1 MSGFFKRWWWALLA
15 VAVCVGLFRL
25 RFDVDILNL
34 LPPDE
39 PTVQGLKLYQKHFT
53 NARELVLTLRAPE
66 GERAER
72 LAGAIAAR
80 LRQETNLV
88 ADVSWQPPWLED
100 PAQMA
105 ELLGCLWLNQP
116 PEALAALTNRLE
128 ASQLKA
134 VLEQT
139 KEELRTSMSPLDM
152 ARRAFD
158 PFDLLNMPGLTNLS
172 GLSSGP
178 GQQMFASAE
187 GNFRLLFVQ
196 SAIDLGSYRTC
207 ESWLK
212 SMRALVAG
220 MRAKDPNG
228 EWAGVEVH
236 FTGRPVFVVEIAGSM
251 QRDMS
256 GSVVGTSLI
265 IALLF
270 WLTHRRWLPMFW
282 LLTLLA
288 LILVATLALGGLVLG
303 AISVVSMGFAAVLLG
318 LAVDYAVVHY
328 QEALAHPQ
336 MTVPEIRRAIAPSI
350 LWAAITTMSAFL
362 VLNLGGLPGLA
373 QLGTLVA
380 IGVALAALV
389 MVMIYLPPLFPERRK
404 PRPDQQ
410 PIPWSTY
417 FRAPTPARGHC
428 GPQRAP
434 STNALPSVPEPLCA
448 LDVAAERNVR
458 APALV
463 VTGVILFVACA
474 ILCVQRPGLDRTGN
488 ALRPQR
494 AEAETA
500 LDEIKKEM
508 GLPPDP
514 LWLIIS
520 GREETEV
527 YQRLTFAEG
536 MLNGAASNHII
547 GGYLLPTAL
556 WPRAELQSAN
566 RAAAAFLGRQGPLL
580 RETAFREGFSSN
592 AMVLTEEL
600 VRTWARAGAST
611 GVCWPTNKASQWV
624 LKRFVAQAPDQ
635 LLVMG
640 LVYPATNQVD
650 AQALAGLSSRLA
662 QNQAFLSGWELLGS
676 TTLKRVQAKLWQV
689 VAPMVFLVLASLWF
703 AFRRP
708 TEIVLGLAVQLLS
721 GLCLLATMALAGWSW
736 NLLNLMALPLMLG
749 TGVDYSIF
757 MQLALRRHGGNLAV
771 VRRSIGRAL
780 LLCGGTAMAGFG
792 SLGCSSNPGMASL
805 GRVCA
810 VGIGANMLF
819 AVFLLPAWWT
829 KLNPKSENRR
839 PKETRNPKSEGGDE
853 RSCRAAASSRDAS
866 PPSPLTHHASRIT
879 RPPSFYRAGLW
890 LIGLAVVRVLPTRFM
905 KGLCVAVAEVYMRLQ
920 RKRVEVVVQNL
931 LPVAAGDRTAAEKAA
946 CRLHRN
952 FAVKLVDLWRLE
964 SGVQVH
970 DWLTNPGGLE
980 IIQAARRRGHGIIFI
995 TLHLGNWEHG
1005 GELLSQIN
1013 IPLTIITQAEP
1024 DDGLT
1029 ALRIESRRRCGVETL
1044 VIGQDSFA
1052 FIEVIKRLEA
1062 GAALALALDRP
1073 PARGGVAVELFG
1085 RPFIAPAAAAEL
1097 ARASGCALVGVTI
1110 VRRPTGYAVR
1120 ALPEFTYDRR
1130 ALGNHEA
1137 RRQLT
1142 QQILRAFEPF
1152 IRENMDQ
1159 WYQFVPIWPEC
1170 ESRTPAQ
1177 ERGL

>member
-1 MSGFFKRWWWALLA
+1 MSRFLKRWWWGLLA
-15 VAVCVGLFRL
+15 GAICLGLFRL

-39 PTVQGLKLYQKHFT
+39 PTVQGLKLYQQHFT

-72 LAGAIAAR
+72 LASALAAR

-88 ADVSWQPPWLED
+88 AEVSWQPPWMED

-105 ELLGCLWLNQP
+105 ELLGFLWLNQP
-116 PEALAALTNRLE
+116 PAAFAALTNRLA

-134 VLEQT
+134 VLDQT

-178 GQQMFASAE
+178 GQQMFTSAE
-187 GNFRLLFVQ
+187 GAFRLLFVQ
-196 SAIDLGSYRTC
+196 SALDVSSYRSC
-207 ESWLK
+207 ASWLK
-212 SMRALVAG
+212 SIRELVASL
-220 MRAKDPNG
+220 RTNDPNG
-228 EWAGVEVH
+228 EWAGAEVH
-236 FTGRPVFVVEIAGSM
+236 FTGRPVFVVEIAESM
-251 QRDMS
+251 QRDIS

-288 LILVATLALGGLVLG
+288 LILAATLALGGLVLG

-328 QEALAHPQ
+328 QEALVHPQ

-350 LWAAITTMSAFL
+350 LWAAVTTMSAFL

-404 PRPDQQ
+404 PRPDQT
-410 PIPWSTY
+410 PIPWSVY
-417 FRAPTPARGHC
+417 FRAPTEAPAHGDM
-428 GPQRAP
+428 P
-434 STNALPSVPEPLCA
+434 SGAETGGTGSPADPSCT
-448 LDVAAERNVR
+448 
-458 APALV
+458 PALV
-463 VTGVILFVACA
+463 LTGVVLVVACA
-474 ILCVQRPGLDRTGN
+474 ILCAHRPGLDRTGN

-494 AEAETA
+494 AEAETT
-500 LDEIKKEM
+500 LDEIKHEL

-520 GREETEV
+520 GQAAPEV
-527 YQRLTFAEG
+527 YQHLTLAEG
-536 MLNGAASNHII
+536 LLSGAVSNHLI

-566 RAAAAFLGRQGPLL
+566 RPAAAVLGRQGPLL

-592 AMVLTEEL
+592 ALVLTEGL

-611 GVCWPTNKASQWV
+611 AMFWPTNKASQWL

-662 QNQAFLSGWELLGS
+662 QDQAFLSGWELLGS
-676 TTLKRVQAKLWQV
+676 TTLKRVQARLWQV
-689 VAPMVFLVLASLWF
+689 VLPMVVLVLASLWF

-708 TEIVLGLAVQLLS
+708 TEILLGLAVQLLS
-721 GLCLLATMALAGWSW
+721 GLCLLATMAVAGWTW

-749 TGVDYSIF
+749 TGVDYCIF
-757 MQLALRRHGGNLAV
+757 MQLALRRHGGDLAL

-780 LLCGGTAMAGFG
+780 LLCGGTAVAGFG
-792 SLGCSSNPGMASL
+792 ALGCSSNPGMASL
-805 GRVCA
+805 GKVCA

-819 AVFLLPAWWT
+819 SVFLLPAWWRL
-829 KLNPKSENRR
+829 KSKVQSLKSKVQSPRSEVQSPKS
-839 PKETRNPKSEGGDE
+839 KVQSLKSKVQGQTE
-853 RSCRAAASSRDAS
+853 
-866 PPSPLTHHASRIT
+866 PSPAHRLPS
-879 RPPSFYRAGLW
+879 RPPPPLTLYRAGLW
-890 LIGLAVVRVLPTRFM
+890 RLALTIVRVLPAGVM
-905 KGLCVAVAEVYMRLQ
+905 KGFCVAVAEVYVRLQ
-920 RKRVEVVVQNL
+920 RQRFEVVVRNL
-931 LPVAAGDRTAAEKAA
+931 LPVFAGDRLAAEKATS
-946 CRLHRN
+946 RLHRN
-952 FAVKLVDLWRLE
+952 FAVKLVDLWRVE
-964 SGVQVH
+964 SGVTVR
-970 DWLTNPGGLE
+970 DWLTNSSELE
-980 IIQAARRRGHGIIFI
+980 IIQAARRRGHGILFV

-1005 GELLSQIN
+1005 GQLLNQLGL
-1013 IPLTIITQAEP
+1013 PLTVLTQAEP

-1029 ALRIESRRRCGVETL
+1029 ALRIASRRRCGVETL
-1044 VIGQDSFA
+1044 IIGQDSFA
-1052 FIEVIKRLEA
+1052 FIEVIKRLQA
-1062 GAALALALDRP
+1062 GAALALSLDRP
-1073 PARGGVAVELFG
+1073 PPQGGVAVELFG
-1085 RPFIAPAAAAEL
+1085 RPFTAPAAAAEL
-1097 ARASGCALVGVTI
+1097 ARASGCALIGVTI
-1110 VRRPTGYAVR
+1110 VRRRSGYAVTV
-1120 ALPEFTYDRR
+1120 LPEFTYDLR

-1137 RRQLT
+1137 RRQLN
-1142 QQILRAFEPF
+1142 QQILRAFEPA
-1152 IRENMDQ
+1152 IRENIDQ
-1159 WYQFVPIWPEC
+1159 WYQFVPIWPK
-1170 ESRTPAQ
+1170 T
-1177 ERGL
+1177 G

>member
-1 MSGFFKRWWWALLA
+1 MSRFLKRWWWALLA
-15 VAVCVGLFRL
+15 VAVCLGLYRL

-72 LAGAIAAR
+72 LASALAAR

-88 ADVSWQPPWLED
+88 AEVSWQPPWMED

-116 PEALAALTNRLE
+116 PEAFAALTNRLE
-128 ASQLKA
+128 AGQLKA
-134 VLEQT
+134 VLDQT

-158 PFDLLNMPGLTNLS
+158 PFDLLNMPGMTNLS
-172 GLSSGP
+172 GLSAGP

-187 GNFRLLFVQ
+187 GKFRLLFVQ

-212 SMRALVAG
+212 SIRGVVAG

-228 EWAGVEVH
+228 EWAGAEVH

-336 MTVPEIRRAIAPSI
+336 LTVPEIRRAIAPSI

-380 IGVALAALV
+380 IGVGLAALV

-404 PRPDQQ
+404 PRPDQT
-410 PIPWSTY
+410 PIAWSAY
-417 FRAPTPARGHC
+417 FRAPTEPPADGHI
-428 GPQRAP
+428 RA
-434 STNALPSVPEPLCA
+434 
-448 LDVAAERNVR
+448 AAETGVSGSQANPRCT
-458 APALV
+458 PALV
-463 VTGVILFVACA
+463 LTSLVLFAACA
-474 ILCVQRPGLDRTGN
+474 ILCIHRPGLDRTGD

-500 LDEIKKEM
+500 LDEIKHEM

-514 LWLIIS
+514 LWLIVS
-520 GREETEV
+520 GQQEPEV
-527 YQRLTFAEG
+527 YQRLTLAEG
-536 MLNGAASNHII
+536 LLNGAVSNRII

-566 RAAAAFLGRQGPLL
+566 RPAAAVLGRQGPLL
-580 RETAFREGFSSN
+580 RETAFREGFSTN

-611 GVCWPTNKASQWV
+611 AVFWPTNKASQWL
-624 LKRFVAQAPDQ
+624 LKRFVARAPDQ

-662 QNQAFLSGWELLGS
+662 KDQAFLSGWELLGS

-689 VAPMVFLVLASLWF
+689 VLPMVVLVLASLWF

-708 TEIVLGLAVQLLS
+708 TEILLGLAVLLLS
-721 GLCLLATMALAGWSW
+721 GLCLLATMAVAGWSW

-757 MQLALRRHGGNLAV
+757 MQLALRRHGGDLV
-771 VRRSIGRAL
+771 LVRRSIGRAL

-819 AVFLLPAWWT
+819 SVYLLPAWWAR
-829 KLNPKSENRR
+829 LNPKAEGRK
-839 PKETRNPKSEGGDE
+839 PKETREPKSETGAE
-853 RSCRAAASSRDAS
+853 QSCMAAHQSSDTT
-866 PPSPLTHHASRIT
+866 PSSSLTHHASRITDHVSRIT

-890 LIGLAVVRVLPTRFM
+890 RLGLIIVRIMPTGLL
-905 KGLCVAVAEVYMRLQ
+905 KGFCVAVAAAYVRVRRQ
-920 RKRVEVVVQNL
+920 RVEVVVQNL
-931 LPVAAGDRTAAEKAA
+931 LPVVAGNRVAAEKAA
-946 CRLHRN
+946 CRLHHN

-964 SGVQVH
+964 SGAPVH
-970 DWLTNPGGLE
+970 DFLTDPSKLE
-980 IIQAARRRGHGIIFI
+980 IIQAARRRGRGIIFI

-1005 GELLSQIN
+1005 GKLLNQFD
-1013 IPLTIITQAEP
+1013 IPLTILTQAEP

-1029 ALRIESRRRCGVETL
+1029 ALRIASRRRCGVETL
-1044 VIGQDSFA
+1044 IIGQDSFA
-1052 FIEVIKRLEA
+1052 FIEVIKRLQA

-1073 PARGGVAVELFG
+1073 PVRGGVAVELFG
-1085 RPFIAPAAAAEL
+1085 RPFTAPAAAAEL

-1110 VRRPTGYAVR
+1110 LRRPNGYAVT

-1130 ALGNHEA
+1130 TLGNHEA
-1137 RRQLT
+1137 RRELT
-1142 QQILRAFEPF
+1142 QQILRAFEPA

-1159 WYQFVPIWPEC
+1159 WYQFVPIWPKN
-1170 ESRTPAQ
+1170 
-1177 ERGL
+1177 G